1 MGNAQGD
8 TMTLLAGWRSG
19 DERARD
25 ILFADVYPEMA
36 LAAAAL
42 LRREGRISLST
53 GDLVH
58 EAFLRLVKLDR
69 IAWADRPH
77 FLAMAARFMRR
88 VLVDHARARSAD
100 KRAHRQVELTTRFEG
115 AGAVDLSELDRALI
129 RLAAIDRAMSDLVEM
144 RYFGGMTLAE
154 VGRVLGI
161 SEATAL
167 RRWRA
172 ARAWLL
178 DALG

>member
-1 MGNAQGD
+1 MLD
-8 TMTLLAGWRSG
+8 GWRAG
-19 DERARD
+19 DARARD
-25 ILFADVYPEMA
+25 ALFAEVYPEME

-58 EAFLRLVKLDR
+58 EAFLRLVRLDR

-88 VLVDHARARSAD
+88 VLVDHARGRSAG
-100 KRAHRQVELTTRFEG
+100 KRAHQRVGLTTRFDA
-115 AGAVDLSELDRALI
+115 AGAIDLDELDHALI
-129 RLAAIDRAMSDLVEM
+129 RLAAIDPGMGDLVEM

-154 VGRVLGI
+154 VGKVLAI

-167 RRWRA
+167 RRWRV